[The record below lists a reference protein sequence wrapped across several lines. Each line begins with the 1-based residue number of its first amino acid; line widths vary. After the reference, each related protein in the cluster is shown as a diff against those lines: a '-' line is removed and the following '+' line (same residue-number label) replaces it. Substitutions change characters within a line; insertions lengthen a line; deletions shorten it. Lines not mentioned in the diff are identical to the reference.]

1 MRLSALEIVGNE
13 KRKVKLTISYRLK
26 PPFPFLNL
34 SHMTTNTSIFWNMA
48 AKPRLTLTLPED
60 INDFLDDLKS
70 DFSDSDLSEDVS
82 GKKIVSCFVN

>member
-1 MRLSALEIVGNE
+1 MSALEIVGNE

-26 PPFPFLNL
+26 PPFPFLNV

-60 INDFLDDLKS
+60 INDSLDDLKS
-70 DFSDSDLSEDVS
+70 DYSVSDLSEDVS
-82 GKKIVSCFVN
+82 GKKIVSFFVN